1 MAASAFKST
10 TKRGN
15 FGTSSSN
22 ANTTSGSTR
31 YNSSVKEEDLSNKGS
46 LRRSRSVSA
55 LSRTSSSSSTSIVD
69 FLNKIDNPLFGNTN
83 TTPPDLLESETLSR
97 VAKFDPKASKFNESV
112 TMSEG
117 FVDNRRGRSVVRNSE
132 CVNKYGGASKEVS
145 SRSLSTVDT
154 GRRRRSV
161 SRGRYDNS
169 EKKVST
175 SSSSSGRVNQS
186 KTPQTWSSQHPH
198 SESSD
203 FSACVSLEWD
213 DGVSTSSFSEAEEKT
228 IKAVSE
234 QIKPVDG
241 DHPADEGGIYETVR
255 TEVRRAISE
264 IQNDLENVI
273 QKKNPSS
280 FATSNVFD
288 MPPEL
293 VNPNAVELVSEIRR
307 EYSAKFQQSQERA
320 KKLREDLAV
329 EEHCGKELGRILEEI
344 LPEPK
349 SVQPQRSR
357 PRRKN
362 SIDRWKMSKRLTEE
376 AMNYFDECVSIST
389 FDSSDFSSPED
400 QPVVNVPANPIP
412 LGDSHCLSSTNSSA
426 SANCSIA
433 RSVGLNKETED
444 QVQSTL
450 DRQTTGLVSGSSNR
464 SPIGHQNKVY
474 SDTTPTRNL
483 QFSFACAQ
491 TEAVGIHNEI
501 RGYIKKFEK
510 ESNKD
515 VKDRMDVTS
524 STYYD
529 ADEESLVLDE
539 RLLFDK
545 VVFKSRIQ
553 SGSLLLCSSGTSF

>member
-22 ANTTSGSTR
+22 PRTSTSSTT
-31 YNSSVKEEDLSNKGS
+31 YNNVKEEDLSSKGS

-55 LSRTSSSSSTSIVD
+55 LSRTSSSSSSIVD
-69 FLNKIDNPLFGNTN
+69 FLNKIDNPLFGSTS
-83 TTPPDLLESETLSR
+83 TSPPDLLESETLSR
-97 VAKFDPKASKFNESV
+97 VAKFDPKASKFNVSV
-112 TMSEG
+112 TKSDGYM
-117 FVDNRRGRSVVRNSE
+117 DNRRGRSVVRNSE
-132 CVNKYGGASKEVS
+132 CVNKYGGAPKEVS
-145 SRSLSTVDT
+145 GRSLSTVDT

-169 EKKVST
+169 EKRVSNIN
-175 SSSSSGRVNQS
+175 SSSSEGLNRT

-198 SESSD
+198 SES
-203 FSACVSLEWD
+203 ACLPTEWD
-213 DGVSTSSFSEAEEKT
+213 DGVSTSSYSEAEEKT

-234 QIKPVDG
+234 HIKPVDG
-241 DHPADEGGIYETVR
+241 DHPAGEGGIYETVR
-255 TEVRRAISE
+255 FEVRRAISE
-264 IQNDLENVI
+264 IQDDLKNVI
-273 QKKNPSS
+273 QKKNPSNI
-280 FATSNVFD
+280 TTTNVFD
-288 MPPEL
+288 TPSEL
-293 VNPNAVELVSEIRR
+293 VNPDAVELVSEIRR
-307 EYSAKFQQSQERA
+307 EYAAKFQQSQERA

-329 EEHCGKELGRILEEI
+329 EEHRVKELGRILEEI

-400 QPVVNVPANPIP
+400 QPVVDIPADPVPHS
-412 LGDSHCLSSTNSSA
+412 DSNFLSSTNSSA

-433 RSVGLNKETED
+433 RTLGLNKETED

-450 DRQTTGLVSGSSNR
+450 DHQTSGLVSESSTR
-464 SPIGHQNKVY
+464 PPTRHQDKVY

-491 TEAVGIHNEI
+491 TEAVGIHSEI
-501 RGYIKKFEK
+501 RGYIKKFGK
-510 ESNKD
+510 EIKKD
-515 VKDRMDVTS
+515 TKDRLDATS
-524 STYYD
+524 GTYHD
-529 ADEESLVLDE
+529 AESLFLDE

-545 VVFKSRIQ
+545 VIFKSRIQ
-553 SGSLLLCSSGTSF
+553 SGGLLLCASGNSF

>member
-22 ANTTSGSTR
+22 PRTITSSTT
-31 YNSSVKEEDLSNKGS
+31 YNNVKEEDLSNKGS

-55 LSRTSSSSSTSIVD
+55 LSRTSSSSSSIVD
-69 FLNKIDNPLFGNTN
+69 FLNKIDNPLFGSTS
-83 TTPPDLLESETLSR
+83 TSPPDLLESETLSR

-112 TMSEG
+112 MKSDGYIE
-117 FVDNRRGRSVVRNSE
+117 NRRGRSVVRNSE

-145 SRSLSTVDT
+145 GRSLSTVDT

-169 EKKVST
+169 EKRVSNIN
-175 SSSSSGRVNQS
+175 SSSSERLNRT

-198 SESSD
+198 SES
-203 FSACVSLEWD
+203 ACLPTEWD
-213 DGVSTSSFSEAEEKT
+213 DGVSISSFSEAEEKT

-241 DHPADEGGIYETVR
+241 DHPAGEGGIYETVR
-255 TEVRRAISE
+255 FEVRRAISE
-264 IQNDLENVI
+264 IQDDLKNVI
-273 QKKNPSS
+273 QKKNPSNI
-280 FATSNVFD
+280 ATTNVFD
-288 MPPEL
+288 IPSEL
-293 VNPNAVELVSEIRR
+293 VNPDAVELVSEIRR
-307 EYSAKFQQSQERA
+307 EYAAKFQQSQERA

-329 EEHCGKELGRILEEI
+329 EEHRGKELGRILEEI

-362 SIDRWKMSKRLTEE
+362 SIDRWKISKRLTEE

-400 QPVVNVPANPIP
+400 QPVVDIRADPITHS
-412 LGDSHCLSSTNSSA
+412 DSNFLSSTNSSA
-426 SANCSIA
+426 SANCSVA
-433 RSVGLNKETED
+433 RTVGLYKESED
-444 QVQSTL
+444 RVQSTL
-450 DRQTTGLVSGSSNR
+450 DHQTSGLVSESSTR
-464 SPIGHQNKVY
+464 SPTRHQDKVY
-474 SDTTPTRNL
+474 SDTMPTRNL

-491 TEAVGIHNEI
+491 TEAVGIHTEI

-510 ESNKD
+510 DFKKD
-515 VKDRMDVTS
+515 AKDCMDVTS
-524 STYYD
+524 STYHD
-529 ADEESLVLDE
+529 AESLFLDE

-545 VVFKSRIQ
+545 VIFKSRIQ
-553 SGSLLLCSSGTSF
+553 SGGLLLCASGNSF

>member
-22 ANTTSGSTR
+22 PRTSTSSTT
-31 YNSSVKEEDLSNKGS
+31 YNNVKEEDLSSKGS

-55 LSRTSSSSSTSIVD
+55 LSRTSSSSSSIVD
-69 FLNKIDNPLFGNTN
+69 FLNKIDNPLFGSTS
-83 TTPPDLLESETLSR
+83 TSPPDLLESETLSR
-97 VAKFDPKASKFNESV
+97 VAKFDPKASKFNVSV
-112 TMSEG
+112 TKSDGYM
-117 FVDNRRGRSVVRNSE
+117 DNRRGRSVVRNSE
-132 CVNKYGGASKEVS
+132 CVNKYGGAPKEVS
-145 SRSLSTVDT
+145 GRSLSTVDT

-169 EKKVST
+169 EKRVSNIN
-175 SSSSSGRVNQS
+175 SSSSEGLNRT

-198 SESSD
+198 SES
-203 FSACVSLEWD
+203 ACLPTEWD
-213 DGVSTSSFSEAEEKT
+213 DGVSTSSYSEAEEKT

-234 QIKPVDG
+234 HIKPVDG
-241 DHPADEGGIYETVR
+241 DHPAGEGGIYETVR
-255 TEVRRAISE
+255 FEVRRAISE
-264 IQNDLENVI
+264 IQDDL
-273 QKKNPSS
+273 KN
-280 FATSNVFD
+280 
-288 MPPEL
+288 
-293 VNPNAVELVSEIRR
+293 
-307 EYSAKFQQSQERA
+307 SQERA

-329 EEHCGKELGRILEEI
+329 EEHRVKELGRILEEI

-400 QPVVNVPANPIP
+400 QPVVDIPADPVPHS
-412 LGDSHCLSSTNSSA
+412 DSNFLSSTNSSA

-433 RSVGLNKETED
+433 RTLGLNKETED

-450 DRQTTGLVSGSSNR
+450 DHQTSGLVSESSTR
-464 SPIGHQNKVY
+464 PPTRHQDKVY

-491 TEAVGIHNEI
+491 TEAVGIHSEI
-501 RGYIKKFEK
+501 RGYIKKFGK
-510 ESNKD
+510 EIKKD
-515 VKDRMDVTS
+515 TKDRLDATS
-524 STYYD
+524 GTYHD
-529 ADEESLVLDE
+529 AESLFLDE

-545 VVFKSRIQ
+545 VIFKSRIQ
-553 SGSLLLCSSGTSF
+553 SGGLLLCASGNSF